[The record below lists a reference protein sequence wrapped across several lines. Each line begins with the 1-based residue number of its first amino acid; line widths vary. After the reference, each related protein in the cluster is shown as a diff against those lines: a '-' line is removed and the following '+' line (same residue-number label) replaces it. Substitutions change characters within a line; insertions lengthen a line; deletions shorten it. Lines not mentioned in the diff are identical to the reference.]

1 MAERSAKS
9 RVPVAGRG
17 PHLGRSIPSATQ
29 APVWH
34 SRAFWDDVEYEV
46 AAPDPYDLLEFL
58 TADERPIESR
68 PGFRDELRTE
78 LAVLVRRRY
87 QQ

>member
-9 RVPVAGRG
+9 GAPVEGRA
-17 PHLGRSIPSATQ
+17 PHRDRPTQ
-29 APVWH
+29 SGTEAPVWH
-34 SRAFWDDVEYEV
+34 SRAFWDEVEYEV

-68 PGFRDELRTE
+68 PGFRDELRAR
-78 LAVLVRRRY
+78 LAVLVGRRY